1 MEKLDVAIVVSSKDS
16 AGMNIAEQLQQMQEF
31 PSTVGDKKID
41 LFFRE
46 EYIIAPDSIDKEI
59 DAGIFMFASRHV
71 SNAGI
76 HSLSIHSIG
85 NWGKRMGSGKARSLV
100 PAPAALMK
108 TCFKLLIENAEKAK
122 LDYEII
128 QEATHHGPC
137 MEKPS
142 MFIEIGSDEEHW
154 KDESAGKVVAATI
167 IGAIK
172 NFGSSRNEKIKT
184 VIGLG
189 GMHHSPNFAKVML
202 ADNTAVSYVCPKYML
217 ESLDERMLKQ
227 AMQKSIPRAGSVVLD
242 WKGLGKEKERIVK
255 LLQEASINYERTKDF
270 KA

>member
-1 MEKLDVAIVVSSKDS
+1 MGLDVAIVVSKKDS

-46 EYIIAPDSIDKEI
+46 EYIIEPDNIDKEI
-59 DAGIFMFASRHV
+59 DADIFVFASRHV

-76 HSLSIHSIG
+76 HSLSVHSIG
-85 NWGKRMGSGKARSLV
+85 NWGKRMGSGKDQSLV

-137 MEKPS
+137 LEKPS

-154 KDESAGKVVAATI
+154 KDEKAGKVVAATI

-172 NFGSSRNEKIKT
+172 NFSVNKKIKT

-217 ESLDERMLKQ
+217 ESLDEGMLKQ
-227 AMQKSIPRAGSVVLD
+227 AMQKSIPQADSVVLD

-255 LLQEASINYERTKDF
+255 MLQEANINYERTKDF
-270 KA
+270 